1 MGQMELNRLASAQAE
16 GIRAGKARADL
27 VAGLA
32 KCVPAPAKQTCGL
45 ALPELELVESVG
57 HEAAPFRSRQR
68 LGRFNQ
74 QVAQPCCDFH
84 GSASL
89 TEQGRYSTINASL
102 CGPVIFFRPPK
113 DVDPEHKASSACERP
128 TRPSQGGPRRI
139 QRWWVFSL

>member
-1 MGQMELNRLASAQAE
+1 MQVARVVHLLGSTIQMELNRLASAQAE

-32 KCVPAPAKQTCGL
+32 KCVTAPAKQTCGM

-57 HEAAPFRSRQR
+57 HEAPPFRSRQR
-68 LGRFNQ
+68 LGCFNQ

-113 DVDPEHKASSACERP
+113 LGRLDIIRHNTNDPEH
-128 TRPSQGGPRRI
+128 
-139 QRWWVFSL
+139 

>member
-1 MGQMELNRLASAQAE
+1 MVLDQTAKVVEEMGQMELNRLASAQAE
-16 GIRAGKARADL
+16 GIRVGKARADL

-74 QVAQPCCDFH
+74 QVRSP
-84 GSASL
+84 S
-89 TEQGRYSTINASL
+89 
-102 CGPVIFFRPPK
+102 VISMVRPP
-113 DVDPEHKASSACERP
+113 
-128 TRPSQGGPRRI
+128 
-139 QRWWVFSL
+139 